1 MFTKV
6 GDFIADRVEGRGD
19 FLSSEKI
26 SALEEVFGEVESSFE
41 AAVYISN
48 ISPNLVEQS
57 TQFVIKKFLAPDS
70 LDSLEN
76 IDTVRN
82 FMKLFLRSI
91 AYSIAYSLTSG
102 DISANDEYIL
112 NGFRETVTA
121 LGQSCSWY
129 IEALEFVMRNHGLE
143 GKSARK
149 VDSHISYVISA
160 LK

>member
-41 AAVYISN
+41 SAVYISN

-57 TQFVIKKFLAPDS
+57 TQLVIKKFLAPDS

-91 AYSIAYSLTSG
+91 AYSLTSG
-102 DISANDEYIL
+102 DISVNDEYIL

>member
-41 AAVYISN
+41 SAVYISN

-57 TQFVIKKFLAPDS
+57 TQLVIKKFLAPDS

-91 AYSIAYSLTSG
+91 AYSLTSG
-102 DISANDEYIL
+102 DISVNDEYIL

-129 IEALEFVMRNHGLE
+129 IEALEFVMRNHGLK